1 MQNGADGESRR
12 TIKIIVSATF
22 MLSLVGCGGLGLL
35 PHESQVLASAN
46 FQTYE
51 QVASA
56 YTDIVPG
63 STRLADLPKLG
74 FDTAT
79 TPNVEILSYLGV
91 IERFMPR
98 NSMTFDRLAQ
108 PVQACIEAQD
118 RCSAFVFH
126 PQHIES
132 QRTGS
137 IFLDVLGFERQTLDT
152 GWQAEVVLLMQDG
165 HVAYKLMSG
174 RPKIE
179 DMHDTVQ
186 PLGPLQDIG
195 NTAFHAASRF
205 L

>member
-165 HVAYKLMSG
+165 HVSYKLMSG
-174 RPKIE
+174 KPRIE

>member
-1 MQNGADGESRR
+1 MKNGEDGGSRR

-35 PHESQVLASAN
+35 PHESQVLESSK
-46 FQTYE
+46 FQTYD
-51 QVASA
+51 QVAAA

-63 STRLADLPKLG
+63 QTRMADLPKLG

-98 NSMTFDRLAQ
+98 NSLTFDHLAP

-126 PQHIES
+126 PQQVES
-132 QRTGS
+132 HRTGN

-174 RPKIE
+174 RPRIE

-195 NTAFHAASRF
+195 NTAFRAASRF

>member
-1 MQNGADGESRR
+1 MQNGQNGGSRR
-12 TIKIIVSATF
+12 AIKIIVSASF

-35 PHESQVLASAN
+35 PHDIQVSGSTN
-46 FQTYE
+46 FQTYD
-51 QVASA
+51 QVSAA
-56 YTDIVPG
+56 YTVIVPG
-63 STRLADLPKLG
+63 STRQEELPKIG

-79 TPNVEILSYLGV
+79 TPNVEVLSYLGV
-91 IERFMPR
+91 IERFMP
-98 NSMTFDRLAQ
+98 NSSMSFDRLAP
-108 PVQACIEAQD
+108 PVQACIQAQD
-118 RCSAFVFH
+118 RCSAYVFH

-132 QRTGS
+132 QRTGN
-137 IFLDVLGFERQTLDT
+137 ILLDVLGFERETLDS

-179 DMHDTVQ
+179 AVHDSVQ

-195 NTAFHAASRF
+195 TTAFHTASRF

>member
-1 MQNGADGESRR
+1 
-12 TIKIIVSATF
+12 

-35 PHESQVLASAN
+35 PHESKVASTN

-51 QVASA
+51 QVEAA
-56 YTDIVPG
+56 YTNVVPG
-63 STRLADLPKLG
+63 STRMSDLPKLG

-98 NSMTFDRLAQ
+98 NTMSFDHLAP

-126 PQHIES
+126 PEHVES
-132 QRTGS
+132 RRMGS
-137 IFLDVLGFERQTLDT
+137 IFLDLFGFERETLDT
-152 GWQAEVVLLMQDG
+152 GWSAEVVLLMQDG

-174 RPKIE
+174 RPRIE
-179 DMHDTVQ
+179 DRHDTVQ
-186 PLGPLQDIG
+186 PLGPLQDFG
-195 NTAFHAASRF
+195 NTAFRAASRF
-205 L
+205 F